1 MGDIRALRI
10 HAQGDLR
17 LDTVADPTPAAG
29 DAVVRVRYGGVC
41 GSDLHYWH
49 DGAVGASI
57 LRDPMVLG
65 LEIVGTVEVSAAD
78 GSGPTAGQA
87 VAIHPATT
95 CGTCR
100 WCTGGQ
106 PNLCPQSRYLGSAA
120 QWPHTDGGFVDLLAV
135 PSSRLIVIP
144 DGLGLRR
151 AALAEP
157 AGIAWHAVNRA
168 IAVGTEISGAD
179 VVIVGGGP
187 IGLLVAAVSIFRGAA
202 ATTVIDLHEH
212 PLRVATKIGVD
223 HVMTVRDQLDEERKA
238 DIVFESSGSVPGL
251 ATAIRSARRGGTVVV
266 VGQPPGGD
274 LPVPAGLLVTRELTV
289 TGSLRL
295 DSELV
300 TALQFLADPR
310 ARVDPIVSDIF
321 PIADAVVA
329 FGVAAD
335 AARSSKVLLDF
346 LS

>member
-1 MGDIRALRI
+1 MGDVRALRI
-10 HAQGDLR
+10 HAQDDLR
-17 LDTVADPTPAAG
+17 LDTVADPAPSAG
-29 DAVVRVRYGGVC
+29 ETVVRVHYGGVC

-57 LRDPMVLG
+57 LRGPMVLG
-65 LEIVGTVEVSAAD
+65 HEIVGTVEVPAAD
-78 GSGPTAGQA
+78 GSGPTMGQA

-100 WCTGGQ
+100 WCIGGQ
-106 PNLCPQSRYLGSAA
+106 ANLCPESRYLGSAA

-135 PSSRLIVIP
+135 PSSRLIAVP
-144 DGLGLRR
+144 AGLGLRR
-151 AALAEP
+151 AALVEP

-168 IAVGTEISGAD
+168 GAVGAEISGGD

-202 ATTVIDLHEH
+202 TTTVIDLHEH
-212 PLRVATKIGVD
+212 PLRVATEIGVD
-223 HVMTVRDQLDEERKA
+223 NVMTVDDRPGDAKEA

-251 ATAIRSARRGGTVVV
+251 AMAIRSARRGGTVVV
-266 VGQPPGGD
+266 VGHPPIGD

-300 TALQFLADPR
+300 AALGFLADPR
-310 ARVDPIVSDIF
+310 ARVDPIVSDVF
-321 PIADAVVA
+321 PIGRAIEA